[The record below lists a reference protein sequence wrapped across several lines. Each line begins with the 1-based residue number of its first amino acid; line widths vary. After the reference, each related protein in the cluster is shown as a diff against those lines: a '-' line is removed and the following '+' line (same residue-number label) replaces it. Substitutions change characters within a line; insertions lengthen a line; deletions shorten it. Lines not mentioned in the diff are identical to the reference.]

1 MKKITDFI
9 GDCIVEMI
17 IGVLY
22 ILFPLATLTGMI
34 AGVCEK
40 YYNKV
45 IKRIER

>member
-9 GDCIVEMI
+9 GDCLVELIVCVMYI
-17 IGVLY
+17 I
-22 ILFPLATLTGMI
+22 FPLATLAGII

-45 IKRIER
+45 IKRNLR